1 MTAFLLKCSPNILKI
16 ANAIFVQILLTTK
29 PYLRSNLLL
38 SMDRLTWKARGA
50 VPKRAEK
57 AEWGA
62 AAHLWSELR
71 RGDWPQTAS
80 NSGHILYPELTGTVF
95 EDQLQ
100 QTRDGN
106 LRGWSNSAGRLGK
119 GLGTSSNHL
128 EKFFASLF
136 STLLYI
142 PDFLAVFYWV
152 WIVFKSS
159 CSPM

>member
-62 AAHLWSELR
+62 AAHL
-71 RGDWPQTAS
+71 
-80 NSGHILYPELTGTVF
+80 
-95 EDQLQ
+95 
-100 QTRDGN
+100 
-106 LRGWSNSAGRLGK
+106 
-119 GLGTSSNHL
+119 
-128 EKFFASLF
+128 
-136 STLLYI
+136 
-142 PDFLAVFYWV
+142 
-152 WIVFKSS
+152 
-159 CSPM
+159 